1 MSTTFQTDD
10 RLAGFAPA
18 KASGP
23 FAWGR
28 FNAALLTWQFATGLA
43 TFLTSDRA
51 RHAPWAGLF
60 LSTTLDFTS
69 RMVVLGVTAGFLA
82 VFWGRFV
89 ATVAATR
96 PISYGE
102 ALAAVL
108 MIGLL
113 FGR

>member
-1 MSTTFQTDD
+1 MATTFETDD
-10 RLAGFAPA
+10 RLAGFAPG
-18 KASGP
+18 KSLGP

-28 FNAALLTWQFATGLA
+28 FNAALLAWQCLTGFSAFLA
-43 TFLTSDRA
+43 SDRA
-51 RHAPWAGLF
+51 RNVPWAGLVM
-60 LSTTLDFTS
+60 STAIDFVL
-69 RMVVLGVTAGFLA
+69 RVVVLGVTAGFLA

-113 FGR
+113 FGH